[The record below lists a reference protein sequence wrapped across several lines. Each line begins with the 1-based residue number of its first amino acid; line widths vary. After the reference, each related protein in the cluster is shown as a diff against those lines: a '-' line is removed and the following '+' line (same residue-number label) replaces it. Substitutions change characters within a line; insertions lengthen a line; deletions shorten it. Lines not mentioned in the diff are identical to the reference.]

1 MKDFDYIIIGGGC
14 AGLSLAYELEIKKKL
29 KNKTLAIID
38 NRTNYNRDKTW
49 SFWKVNPHNFDDCVI
64 KNWKDFSINIPNKT
78 NYVNCARTP
87 YQSIDSGLFY
97 KKIFNRLEKNQN
109 IKFLKTI
116 NDVNVSKSLIFN
128 SLHNIKP
135 NKNDL
140 WQHFAGFEIEVEKKN
155 LDSEIMN
162 LMDFD
167 CEQKNS
173 VHFFYTLP
181 YSKSRA
187 LVETTWLS
195 NMMDETEKNYDDQLK
210 NYIEKNLNIKNYK
223 ILYEEQ
229 GKIPLFHPP
238 TVKNNNEISIG
249 TAGGMTRLSTG
260 YTFLNIQEHSKYI
273 CNNLEKIN
281 KVKKFEIKKKYIFLD
296 KIFLKVLSKH
306 PQRMPEIFYDMFT
319 ANNEKVINFLSNKS
333 NVLEDISIILKM
345 PKLLFLRE
353 LI

>member
-128 SLHNIKP
+128 SLNNIKP

-333 NVLEDISIILKM
+333 SVLEDISIILKM